1 MADRSTKVT
10 LTAQVQGYLD
20 GMEKAAKATRETGSE
35 AEKLAQKTAAFET
48 LGRGAI
54 VAGGAMAVGLG
65 IAAKAAIDWE
75 SAWAGVT
82 KTVDGTPEQLAS
94 IEQGLRDMTAVLPA
108 SHAELAMVAEAAGQ
122 LGIETPNILAFTKTM
137 VDLGETTNLTSD
149 QAATSLARFMNV
161 MGTSQEKV
169 SNLGSALVDLGNN
182 YATTEAEI
190 LEMAQRLA
198 GAGVQIG
205 LSEGQVL
212 GLATSLS
219 SVGIEAEAG
228 GSAMSKVMIDIASSV
243 DKGGDRLAMFAK
255 VSGVSA
261 DSFAAKWKSDPGAAL
276 AMFVSGLANAEA
288 QGTSTLGVLEDL
300 GITEVRMRDALLRSA
315 SAADEF
321 AGAMGAGNKAFDENN
336 ALTAEAEKRY
346 ATTAAQLTMMTNSVV
361 DAAISIGETFLP
373 ALEAGADSISN
384 LADFIGGLPE
394 PMIATVGWIG
404 AIGAAVLLTSG
415 VMMTAIP
422 QVAKYRAA
430 LDDLNLS
437 GGRLDKVMRG
447 VGKAAGFAAAVGV
460 IIALSREA
468 SVDVTELANSIER
481 SAGATESLSNAA
493 KASANAGWGELTA
506 GLRETKVSADAVTE
520 ALAYAQ
526 ERAEKG
532 IFTSGRVNQGDLLST
547 ISALKVMGDELSKLA
562 GSDLPK
568 MQSQLSGLA
577 DQFSWT
583 DAEMWSF
590 IENSPDLK
598 KALEESAASMNLTTD
613 KADLLKIAF
622 GKVGPAASES
632 GDEAKSSADQYVEAA
647 DAANELSGKL
657 MSLLDSYNEL
667 NGIGQNAEQTN
678 AALQSSFEGLQEYVA
693 NAQAGMEGYA
703 LSLDEG
709 TAAGAA
715 NRAMLADHAGSVLA
729 NAQAQFE
736 LESATL
742 GSEQA
747 AANYEQRLSTG
758 RQQIYDTALALTGNA
773 DAAQKLTDKVLAMP
787 TAREV
792 KILMETASAQAAID
806 NFIAA
811 NASKR
816 INIAV
821 GAGGTGGQVVGNAN
835 GGVYENGVKAFAS
848 GGFEPGIYPYTS
860 GGIHKFAEEYGEAY
874 ISMDPARKQRS
885 VGVWQ
890 EAGERLGVMQQIRD
904 ALGSARGGGAADVKQ
919 YNNVTMLERDPRLLM
934 RQFGRELKGV
944 IQ

>member
-161 MGTSQEKV
+161 MGTSQENV

-346 ATTAAQLTMMTNSVV
+346 ETTAAQLTMMKNQIV
-361 DAAISIGETFLP
+361 DTAITIGETFLP
-373 ALEAGADSISN
+373 AIEAGADAIGGI
-384 LADFIGGLPE
+384 ADFVGALPA
-394 PMIATVGWIG
+394 PMITAVAWIG
-404 AIGAAVLLTSG
+404 AIGAATLLTGGIMLAAVPKIAAFKIGMETLNMSSATVKSKLGG
-415 VMMTAIP
+415 VASFLGGP
-422 QVAKYRAA
+422 WGVALA
-430 LDDLNLS
+430 
-437 GGRLDKVMRG
+437 
-447 VGKAAGFAAAVGV
+447 AAGLAAHLFSQEIAKGV
-460 IIALSREA
+460 PTA
-468 SVDVTELANSIER
+468 TELENAIR
-481 SAGATESLSNAA
+481 SAADGADQLSKAGARGSLETTFMGDYAAELKDLTGLMDHAIESQSNWAVA
-493 KASANAGWGELTA
+493 LGTTVDQKGAYDS
-506 GLRETKVSADAVTE
+506 VSRLGD
-520 ALAYAQ
+520 AYAQ
-526 ERAEKG
+526 LAQ
-532 IFTSGRVNQGDLLST
+532 TDLP
-547 ISALKVMGDELSKLA
+547 AAVSKFKDLA
-562 GSDLPK
+562 GS
-568 MQSQLSGLA
+568 QSLSEK
-577 DQFSWT
+577 QT
-583 DAEMWSF
+583 
-590 IENSPDLK
+590 IQ
-598 KALEESAASMNLTTD
+598 
-613 KADLLKIAF
+613 LLKEMPAF
-622 GKVGPAASES
+622 RDALIEQASAMGVGADDATILKLALGEIGPAAES
-632 GDEAKSSADQYVEAA
+632 GAKGAKSSAEQYVEAA
-647 DAANELSGKL
+647 DAANALAGEL
-657 MSLLDSYNEL
+657 MALLDSYNEL

-678 AALQSSFEGLQEYVA
+678 SKLQDSFANLQEYIT

-835 GGVYENGVKAFAS
+835 GGVYENGIKAFAA
-848 GGFEPGIYPYTS
+848 GGFEPGIYPYTP
-860 GGIHKFAEEYGEAY
+860 GGIHKFAEEYGEGY
-874 ISMDPARKQRS
+874 VSLDPARRTRS

-890 EAGERLGVMQQIRD
+890 ELGNRLGI
-904 ALGSARGGGAADVKQ
+904 GGGDSGPRVTNHISITAAPGMDEEGLANRVIKK
-919 YNNVTMLERDPRLLM
+919 LEGLL
-934 RQFGRELKGV
+934 
-944 IQ
+944 